1 MDYRS
6 LTRISNSDLSE
17 FYNFLFN
24 IRDRFSEKAFELGRV
39 VHQHILEPHTVEGP
53 EPGVNMTQV
62 EKMVRAA
69 RADPFLSWVVQF
81 SQNESV
87 RLWEDVATGLRLK
100 SKLDIVYKGRLVT
113 DLKTTSARSREEF
126 LRTCQRYDYDRQAAF
141 YLDAIAAPAVHR
153 PRFCF
158 LAIQKQKPFSVWRF
172 DFARNSDFI
181 TQGRQKYRFLLDQW
195 AQRERQGLSFVPSS
209 WAAEEPPRVLVS
221 STQNLT
227 PAA

>member
-6 LTRISNSDLSE
+6 LARISNSDLSE

-24 IRDRFSEKAFELGRV
+24 IRDNFSEKALELGRV

-53 EPGVNMTQV
+53 EPGVNMAQV

-81 SQNESV
+81 SQNEGV
-87 RLWEDVATGLRLK
+87 RLWDDVATGLRLK
-100 SKLDIVYKGRLVT
+100 SKLDNVYKSRLVT
-113 DLKTTSARSREEF
+113 DLKTTSAHSREEF
-126 LRTCQRYDYDRQAAF
+126 LRSCQRYDYDRQAAF
-141 YLDAIAAPAVHR
+141 YLDAIAAPAAHR

-172 DFARNSDFI
+172 DFADDSDFI
-181 TQGRQKYRFLLDQW
+181 AQGRQKYRFLLDQW
-195 AQRERQGLSFVPSS
+195 ALRERQGLSFVPSS
-209 WAAEEPPRVLVS
+209 WAAEESPRILLS
-221 STQNLT
+221 STQIIH
-227 PAA
+227 